1 MDRRGATAQILLA
14 VHDGEAYLREQLDSI
29 LAQTDGNWRLTASDD
44 GSKDGSAAILD
55 EYAARFPDK
64 IERHFPERRFGNA
77 RDHFFYLM
85 ERCDA
90 ELMLFC
96 DQDDAWYPDKLAR
109 TRAAMLEAEARFG
122 EQTPI
127 LVFSDQVPTDE
138 KLRPLAPSLMRYQGQ
153 YFERFDYRAILMQN
167 VVTGGA
173 MAVNR
178 ALARLGGRGAG
189 DGRVIMHDWWLAAVA
204 ARFGQIVY
212 IDEPLGVYRQHGG
225 NAVGAKDVNSL
236 GYAADRIGKLR
247 QVRESILRK
256 KAQAAAF
263 QERYRDGL
271 NAGDAAFLEAFAR
284 SRSGPGFFF
293 KYRGLI
299 HGKQRLIGMFFL
311 N

>member
-1 MDRRGATAQILLA
+1 MDRQSETAQILLA
-14 VHDGEAYLREQLDSI
+14 VHNGEAYLREQLDSI

-44 GSKDGSAAILD
+44 GSTDGSAAILD

-64 IERHFPERRFGNA
+64 IARHIPERRFGNA
-77 RDHFFYLM
+77 RDHFFHLM
-85 ERCDA
+85 ARCDA
-90 ELMLFC
+90 DLVLFC

-109 TRAAMLEAEARFG
+109 TRAAMQEAEDRYG
-122 EQTPI
+122 IDTPI

-138 KLRPLAPSLMRYQGQ
+138 NLRPLAPSLMRYQGQ
-153 YFERFDYRAILMQN
+153 FFERFDYRAILMQN

-189 DGRVIMHDWWLAAVA
+189 DGRVIMHDWWLAAAA
-204 ARFGQIVY
+204 ARFGQIAY

-247 QVRESILRK
+247 QVRASILRK
-256 KAQAAAF
+256 KAQAGAF
-263 QERYRDGL
+263 QERYRDRL
-271 NAGDAAFLEAFAR
+271 NADDAAFLEAFAR
-284 SRSGPGFFF
+284 PRSGLRFFLR
-293 KYRGLI
+293 YRGLI
-299 HGKQRLIGMFFL
+299 HGKQRRVGMFFL